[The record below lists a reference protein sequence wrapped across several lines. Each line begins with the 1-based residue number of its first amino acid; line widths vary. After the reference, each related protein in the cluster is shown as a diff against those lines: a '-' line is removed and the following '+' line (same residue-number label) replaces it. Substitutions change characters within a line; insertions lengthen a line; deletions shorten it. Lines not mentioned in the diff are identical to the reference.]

1 MISVC
6 QCHLPLFQF
15 IQHRDFCE
23 IQLAVP
29 EVPLNSGTQYEPFRD
44 VALGIPVHVH
54 RKSAEETHGL
64 GSVKDPFTTAGAAP
78 GCESELLACSV
89 LVFIILI

>member
-1 MISVC
+1 MKSSL
-6 QCHLPLFQF
+6 QSPRFHL
-15 IQHRDFCE
+15 IQA
-23 IQLAVP
+23 L
-29 EVPLNSGTQYEPFRD
+29 SEPFRD

-64 GSVKDPFTTAGAAP
+64 GSVKDPFTSAGAAP

>member
-1 MISVC
+1 MKSSL
-6 QCHLPLFQF
+6 QSLRFRL
-15 IQHRDFCE
+15 IQ
-23 IQLAVP
+23 A
-29 EVPLNSGTQYEPFRD
+29 LNEPFRD
-44 VALGIPVHVH
+44 VALGIAVHVY

>member
-1 MISVC
+1 MKSSL
-6 QCHLPLFQF
+6 QSLRFRL
-15 IQHRDFCE
+15 IQ
-23 IQLAVP
+23 A
-29 EVPLNSGTQYEPFRD
+29 LNEPFRD
-44 VALGIPVHVH
+44 VALGIPVHAH

-64 GSVKDPFTTAGAAP
+64 GSVKDPFPSAGAAP